1 MLDPGAREALTE
13 QLRPPAGYRLSHAV
27 GTTFTLDMLSA
38 LAVPLSFV
46 KGTGDDPSNA
56 VAVLNAVRKVSDRV
70 DVFCQA
76 GLIRAPRQANDL
88 LAVLE
93 PIVHQ
98 VLPPR
103 RGTLFHPKVWLLEYE
118 SEDDRCYRFLCSSRN
133 LTPDTTW
140 DLLVR
145 LDGHLET
152 EYDAGAPDPVENAPL
167 AHFISALP
175 GLATVELPEARA
187 HRITD
192 LAQRLATVRWELPQ
206 DINSFAFR
214 PLGGG
219 ESFAPDSL
227 ATFLGN
233 PEMSTGLNGT
243 TGNNRSFDGQRLLL
257 APFIDDATLDILSQH
272 GARSLEVFG
281 RGPELD
287 RLSPET
293 LANTRTTFN
302 AIDDI
307 GLAVDEDPSEPSPA
321 AEDLRGLHAKA
332 LFTDFDHTTHVLM
345 GSANATH
352 AAFHG
357 NVEFSVEMTGPR
369 SRIGTDKISESL
381 SGLPFVEFV
390 GEGGVERTED
400 DEAEWRLQTELIKA
414 ASRSFT
420 LDASREKKG
429 GGYEVRIEHGYAP
442 PLHMTGRVG
451 LLTLPAQLM
460 PLGPGMTRQHHA
472 FGNVLLELV
481 TPYVLVELRDTA
493 SGLVRSSVVQGVLRT
508 DVEGRIDHIVA
519 SQLNTPEKLR
529 AFLLLFLTPEEL
541 SPLGGSGAF
550 NGFFGAAGSTGTFA
564 GLFEAVAGAAASPDA
579 AELFADLKPIM
590 DRLETV
596 MGEDAEVDE
605 VRRLWEAAVEAVGG
619 KP

>member
-38 LAVPLSFV
+38 LSVPLSFV

-103 RGTLFHPKVWLLEYE
+103 RGTLFHPKIWLLEYE
-118 SEDDRCYRFLCSSRN
+118 SEEDLCYRFLCSSRN

-152 EYDAGAPDPVENAPL
+152 EHDAGAPDPVENAPL
-167 AHFISALP
+167 ARFISSLP

-192 LAQRLATVRWELPQ
+192 LAQRLAAVRWELPQ

-214 PLGGG
+214 PMGGG

-227 ATFLGN
+227 ATFLKDPN
-233 PEMSTGLNGT
+233 ESTGLNGKADD
-243 TGNNRSFDGQRLLL
+243 NRSFGGQRLLL
-257 APFIDDATLDILSQH
+257 APFIDDATLGILSQC

-352 AAFHG
+352 AAFHS

-369 SRIGTDKISESL
+369 SRIGTGKIRESL
-381 SGLPFVEFV
+381 SSLPFIEFA

-420 LDASREKKG
+420 LDAVREKKG
-429 GGYEVRIEHGYAP
+429 DGYEVKIEHGYAP
-442 PLHMTGRVG
+442 PSHMTGRVG
-451 LLTLPAQLM
+451 LLTLPAQLT
-460 PLGPGMTRQHHA
+460 PLGPGMTGQHHA
-472 FGNVLLELV
+472 FRNVLLELV

-605 VRRLWEAAVEAVGG
+605 VRRLWEAAIEAVGG